1 MFYGFFIFTFYTCT
15 STRKPMGSPQCG
27 FIIFNKFWRQYFAG
41 PLLRRSFLFFF
52 IFFHVS
58 ALCGGCSC
66 RAQLH
71 PATYYYTRTLL
82 PVLWFDAKAS
92 RFLFS
97 LQDGLSVMKSPVV
110 MASITH
116 SCLQLMQHYLFSAL
130 SLFISDWLKFL
141 FDWIPLALLSPYKT
155 CKTVG
160 LIPNRLQLW
169 FREHFRKREL
179 SVHSCFLMV
188 FQKLFF
194 LCKTKCS

>member
-1 MFYGFFIFTFYTCT
+1 MRCFPPSPPHPPIQCWNSGEIAI
-15 STRKPMGSPQCG
+15 TRVQHCRRGEG
-27 FIIFNKFWRQYFAG
+27 EGLNKCRWICLARVKKRHKCKFVPR
-41 PLLRRSFLFFF
+41 LLFMIVGFLF
-52 IFFHVS
+52 
-58 ALCGGCSC
+58 
-66 RAQLH
+66 
-71 PATYYYTRTLL
+71 P
-82 PVLWFDAKAS
+82 
-92 RFLFS
+92 

-141 FDWIPLALLSPYKT
+141 FDWIPRALLSPYKT

-194 LCKTKCS
+194 FMQDKMFLDVKNGKWILFLPTKHRRASVNSL